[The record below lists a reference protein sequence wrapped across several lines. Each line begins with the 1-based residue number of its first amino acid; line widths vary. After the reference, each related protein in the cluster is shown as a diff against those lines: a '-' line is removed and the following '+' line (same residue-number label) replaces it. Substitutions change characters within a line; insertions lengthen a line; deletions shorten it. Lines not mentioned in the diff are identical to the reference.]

1 MNEIESM
8 RYFQDLYDRFADK
21 PGEVYWARVHNQ
33 TTREAIETALTA
45 LREKLERSNGCV
57 WCKEDN
63 KVFHDGQHFHMFC
76 SYCGKRL
83 EVEP

>member
-45 LREKLERSNGCV
+45 LREKAEREKGCDHCRG
-57 WCKEDN
+57 WDSRCGAN
-63 KVFHDGQHFHMFC
+63 
-76 SYCGKRL
+76 YCPMCGRELGKRL

>member
-45 LREKLERSNGCV
+45 LREQGGEKQGVRVVQGTV
-57 WCKEDN
+57 I
-63 KVFHDGQHFHMFC
+63 
-76 SYCGKRL
+76 
-83 EVEP
+83 